1 MTSVDV
7 GYRKPRTESYIRLAN
22 ELGTDPSRMMFVGN
36 ELKDITG
43 ANQSK
48 MKSVLINRSG
58 AERNWNQQV
67 TISDLNEIVSLL
79 K

>member
-1 MTSVDV
+1 
-7 GYRKPRTESYIRLAN
+7 
-22 ELGTDPSRMMFVGN
+22 MFVGN